1 VHNFKKT
8 SKSVCDSLNDVGKGL
23 HEPKKSFFKQKRA
36 TLESLYKNY
45 DMLAVKDELHT
56 LTRNWKYT
64 TAMNLAAKKSIDVS
78 RSRANQLY
86 GDDRP
91 FVNEHWESLTQLNG
105 GGTLYCPICGLH
117 ECEEMDHYVPRDVTQ
132 FPEYSAHTSNLIPL
146 CHSCNHKKSSKF
158 LDSSGRRIYF
168 NAFYD
173 ILTTRDLLV
182 CSISRNPTDGL
193 PQIST
198 TLNAVLTNAKKP
210 DVYILSTIAD
220 LGLMERFEAKARLC
234 LKKEMTRLSGRVGQD
249 WDVIK
254 AEMESLSKPSSSD
267 PDIVTPAVLRAISG
281 SKIMEDWFKSL

>member
-1 VHNFKKT
+1 MHNFKKPY
-8 SKSVCDSLNDVGKGL
+8 KSVSDSLNDVGKGL
-23 HEPKKSFFKQKRA
+23 HEPKKSFFTQNRA
-36 TLESLYKNY
+36 TLESLYNNY
-45 DMLAVKDELHT
+45 DALAVKDELHT

-64 TAMNLAAKKSIDVS
+64 PGMSLAAKKSVDDS
-78 RSRANQLY
+78 RGLANQLY

-91 FVNEHWESLTQLNG
+91 FVNEHWELLTQQNG
-105 GGTLYCPICGLH
+105 GDTLYCPICGLH
-117 ECEEMDHYVPRDVTQ
+117 ECEEMDHFVPRDVTQ
-132 FPEYSAHTSNLIPL
+132 FPEYSTHISNLIPL

-158 LDSSGRRIYF
+158 LDASGRRIYF

-182 CSISRNPTDGL
+182 CSISKNPTDGL

-198 TLNAVLTNAKKP
+198 TLNASLTKAKTP

-234 LKKEMTRLSGRVGQD
+234 LKKEMTRLKGRAGQD

-254 AEMESLSKPSSSD
+254 AEMVSLSKPSSGD
-267 PDIVTPAVLRAISG
+267 PDIVAPAVLRAISG
-281 SKIMEDWFKSL
+281 SKLMEDWFKSL